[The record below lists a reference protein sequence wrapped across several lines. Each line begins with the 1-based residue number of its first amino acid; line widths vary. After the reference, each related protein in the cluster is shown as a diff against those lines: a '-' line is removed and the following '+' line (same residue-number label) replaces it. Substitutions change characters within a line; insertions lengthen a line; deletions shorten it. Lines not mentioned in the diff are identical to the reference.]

1 VTISRP
7 LPHGAP
13 NQTPRRIV
21 VHAMAHQIDDE
32 GKRVYAATY
41 LDRVGLSAHILVAPD
56 GTLIRCRQDCEG
68 AYHAKGYNTDSL
80 GIEVLVPNVYSYT
93 PFVERIK
100 EPWVGLRQLT
110 ATVDQVADWCREYG
124 IKPERGQL
132 DRHSD
137 IDPERKVDP
146 GQGFPWY
153 DFTMRVRARIESLD
167 AGVA

>member
-1 VTISRP
+1 MIERI
-7 LPHGAP
+7 LPHGAMT
-13 NQTPRRIV
+13 QRPRRII
-21 VHAMAHQIDDE
+21 VHAMAYQIDYE
-32 GKRVYAATY
+32 GERLYAATF
-41 LDRVGLSAHILVAPD
+41 LARVGLSAHILVAPD
-56 GTLIRCRQDCEG
+56 GQRICCRYDRQG

-110 ATVDQVADWCREYG
+110 ATVDQVAGWCREYG

-146 GQGFPWY
+146 GQGFPWQ
-153 DFTMRVRARIESLD
+153 DFLVRVRARLESMNS
-167 AGVA
+167 GVVT